1 MSQSGC
7 HGGVWSHHVHPT
19 CTPSS
24 HARTPHLSTWE
35 GPRTQMY
42 VQDLW
47 PPNPPKSINSNH
59 RTIMLVLLQATLPWT
74 SLVITAS
81 KPRRKAY
88 GKTTCSMS
96 IDARSNKQLCKVN
109 SLGGGR
115 PCDRRS
121 ILVGRELVMGV
132 ASRIKSDHWWPLVF
146 ASSPCFVGV
155 WVVCKNI
162 VYGSYTRM
170 ASIQKKNACG
180 LACTIMIP
188 FWTIKSL
195 WQKPPISPQM
205 CLSED
210 CHISKEG
217 KIMINTNTH
226 IIPINKYLIVFRH
239 I

>member
-170 ASIQKKNACG
+170 ASIQKKCLWPG
-180 LACTIMIP
+180 LHHHDTFLNNQVPLAKTTHLTP
-188 FWTIKSL
+188 NVSVWRLPYIKRGENHD
-195 WQKPPISPQM
+195 K
-205 CLSED
+205 
-210 CHISKEG
+210 HKHTYY
-217 KIMINTNTH
+217 TN
-226 IIPINKYLIVFRH
+226 
-239 I
+239 

>member
-170 ASIQKKNACG
+170 ASIQKKTMPVAWPAPSWY
-180 LACTIMIP
+180 LFEQSSP
-188 FWTIKSL
+188 FGKNHPSHPKCVCLKIAIYQKRGKS
-195 WQKPPISPQM
+195 W
-205 CLSED
+205 
-210 CHISKEG
+210 
-217 KIMINTNTH
+217 
-226 IIPINKYLIVFRH
+226 
-239 I
+239 